1 MKCLLNNMKKFVIK
15 CSIIF
20 LFSLLFFR
28 LTFISLINEYENKI
42 AELSSSS
49 SLIELKEEIIQ
60 NIKTSN
66 NKDRILYPDDA
77 ELLSIFIKK
86 ILLELKLN

>member
-1 MKCLLNNMKKFVIK
+1 MKKFVIK

-42 AELSSSS
+42 AELTSSS

-66 NKDRILYPDDA
+66 NKDRILYSDDA